1 MKTLLILSFLVYFW
15 NNSAAE
21 KPSVDDV
28 ILETIGNLHKA
39 TTNQEV
45 QSCVGKLE
53 RIATAE
59 PKRWEAHYYLAYSR
73 IMLSFREENGEK
85 KDAILDQAEADIQK
99 SLDLK
104 GDKSELNALLA
115 YLYQARIQVNA
126 MRGMQYSSLASETL
140 EKAIQLN
147 PSNARAHLLMGLNV
161 YHTPKMFGGG
171 AQKALQHFVKAMD
184 CYEKADSVVGIFPH
198 WGKVKA
204 QAMIEA
210 CQKE

>member
-1 MKTLLILSFLVYFW
+1 MKTLLILSFLGYFW
-15 NNSAAE
+15 NSSVVQ

-28 ILETIGNLHKA
+28 ILETVDNLHKA
-39 TTNQEV
+39 ATIQEV
-45 QSCVGKLE
+45 QTCVGKLE

-99 SLDLK
+99 SLDLN

-115 YLYQARIQVNA
+115 YLYQGRIQVNA
-126 MRGMQYSSLASETL
+126 VRGMQYSRLAAETL
-140 EKAIQLN
+140 EQAIRLN

-171 AQKALQHFVKAMD
+171 AQKALQHFIKSMD
-184 CYEKADSVVGIFPH
+184 CYEKAGSVTGVFPH

-204 QAMIEA
+204 QAMIEI
-210 CQKE
+210 CKKE